1 MFLFEYDN
9 TKHFKDLL
17 EALKVV
23 ADKNP
28 VMFKLGPEGLAA
40 RQFDLAQ
47 QTMFDFSL
55 PSSAFNKWNIEQDMK
70 IVVNLDLLL
79 NALKTGKDEPLSVNL
94 DNDKLII
101 VLTGSVTKR
110 KTVPLPFSEDTTLP
124 DRPIWPIKSKAG
136 ILTNT
141 LLEALKDAEIIEKD
155 GDPAWVKIEIN
166 ADSFKIS
173 AVGDNGSSFNTY
185 ENGADDLVSLTAE
198 KSCISQYNTKMLMK
212 LVRACKTLSKVTNIS
227 ISTNYPATIEPELA
241 LGKLS
246 YLLVPYTEESP
257 TTSEAEEKSYEE
269 EVTGVSESKPEVE
282 ESPPQDGPDPDML
295 RRTLNL

>member
-70 IVVNLDLLL
+70 IVVDLDLLL

-94 DNDKLII
+94 DDDKLII
-101 VLTGSVTKR
+101 VLTGSVTKK
-110 KTVPLPFSEDTTLP
+110 KTVPLPS
-124 DRPIWPIKSKAG
+124 
-136 ILTNT
+136 
-141 LLEALKDAEIIEKD
+141 
-155 GDPAWVKIEIN
+155 
-166 ADSFKIS
+166 
-173 AVGDNGSSFNTY
+173 
-185 ENGADDLVSLTAE
+185 
-198 KSCISQYNTKMLMK
+198 
-212 LVRACKTLSKVTNIS
+212 
-227 ISTNYPATIEPELA
+227 
-241 LGKLS
+241 
-246 YLLVPYTEESP
+246 
-257 TTSEAEEKSYEE
+257 
-269 EVTGVSESKPEVE
+269 
-282 ESPPQDGPDPDML
+282 
-295 RRTLNL
+295 RR

>member
-1 MFLFEYDN
+1 
-9 TKHFKDLL
+9 
-17 EALKVV
+17 
-23 ADKNP
+23 
-28 VMFKLGPEGLAA
+28 MFKLGPEGLAA

-55 PSSAFNKWNIEQDMK
+55 PSSAFNKWNIEQDRE
-70 IVVNLDLLL
+70 IVVNFGLLL

-94 DNDKLII
+94 DDDKLII
-101 VLTGSVTKR
+101 VLTGSVTKK
-110 KTVPLPFSEDTTLP
+110 KTVPLPWCEDTTLP

-166 ADSFKIS
+166 TDSLKIS

-185 ENGADDLVSLTAE
+185 ENGADDLISLTAE
-198 KSCISQYNTKMLMK
+198 EPCISHYKTSMLMK
-212 LVRACKTLSKVTNIS
+212 LVKACKTLSKVTNIS
-227 ISTNYPATIEPELA
+227 ISTNSPATIEPELV

-246 YLLVPYTEESP
+246 YLLAPYTEEQP

-269 EVTGVSESKPEVE
+269 PVTRVSEPEVE
-282 ESPPQDGPDPDML
+282 EPPHQDSPDIQML
-295 RRTLNL
+295 RRTLSL